1 MIPIDKVENIVSRFN
16 ELESILAKPDL
27 KKDEFVSNSKE
38 YSNLNEIISY
48 AKNYLKVLEDLKS
61 TKNILEDKSVDKE
74 FYEMAEKELKDLKQH
89 EEECV
94 KRLKVFLLPKDEADE
109 KNAIIE
115 IRAGTGGME
124 AALFAADLFNMYQ
137 KVAVLNGWKVEI
149 ISYAKNYLKVLED
162 LKSTKNILEDKS
174 TDKEFYEMAEK
185 ELKDLKQQEEE
196 CVKRLKVF
204 LLPKDE
210 ADEKNAI
217 IEIRAGTGGME
228 AALFAADL
236 FNMYQKVAV
245 LNGWKV
251 EIINLSNSEGGGY
264 KEIIASIVG
273 RNVFSKLKFESG
285 VHRVQRVPDTETQG
299 RIHTSAATVA
309 VLPEAEEVDVKIN
322 DADLRIDVF
331 RSSGPGGQSVNTT
344 DSAVR
349 VTHIP
354 SGIVVSQQDE
364 KSQHK
369 NKAKALK
376 ILRSKLYDLQRS
388 QQESERAKARKSQ
401 IGTGDR
407 SERIRTYNFPQGRV
421 TDHRIN
427 MTLYKLTDFLAGD
440 AFKELSDAIQ
450 IQFQEEQLENLKI

>member
-1 MIPIDKVENIVSRFN
+1 MIPKDKVENIVSRFN
-16 ELESILAKPDL
+16 ELETILAKPDL
-27 KKDEFVSNSKE
+27 KKDEFVNNSKE

-48 AKNYLKVLEDLKS
+48 AKDYLKVLDDLKS
-61 TKNILEDKSVDKE
+61 TKNILEDKSTDKE
-74 FYEMAEKELKDLKQH
+74 FYEMADKELKDLKQQ

-94 KRLKVFLLPKDEADE
+94 KKLKVFLLPKDEADE

-137 KVAVLNGWKVEI
+137 
-149 ISYAKNYLKVLED
+149 
-162 LKSTKNILEDKS
+162 
-174 TDKEFYEMAEK
+174 
-185 ELKDLKQQEEE
+185 
-196 CVKRLKVF
+196 R
-204 LLPKDE
+204 
-210 ADEKNAI
+210 
-217 IEIRAGTGGME
+217 
-228 AALFAADL
+228 
-236 FNMYQKVAV
+236 VAV

>member
-16 ELESILAKPDL
+16 ELETILAKPDL

-48 AKNYLKVLEDLKS
+48 AKD
-61 TKNILEDKSVDKE
+61 
-74 FYEMAEKELKDLKQH
+74 
-89 EEECV
+89 
-94 KRLKVFLLPKDEADE
+94 
-109 KNAIIE
+109 
-115 IRAGTGGME
+115 
-124 AALFAADLFNMYQ
+124 
-137 KVAVLNGWKVEI
+137 
-149 ISYAKNYLKVLED
+149 YLKVLED

-185 ELKDLKQQEEE
+185 ELKDLKQQEED

-354 SGIVVSQQDE
+354 SGIVISQQDE

>member
-16 ELESILAKPDL
+16 ELETILAKPDL

-38 YSNLNEIISY
+38 YSNLNDIISY
-48 AKNYLKVLEDLKS
+48 AKDYLKVLEDLKS
-61 TKNILEDKSVDKE
+61 TKNIL
-74 FYEMAEKELKDLKQH
+74 
-89 EEECV
+89 
-94 KRLKVFLLPKDEADE
+94 
-109 KNAIIE
+109 
-115 IRAGTGGME
+115 G
-124 AALFAADLFNMYQ
+124 
-137 KVAVLNGWKVEI
+137 
-149 ISYAKNYLKVLED
+149 
-162 LKSTKNILEDKS
+162 DKS

-251 EIINLSNSEGGGY
+251 EIINLSDSEGGGY

>member
-16 ELESILAKPDL
+16 ELETILAKPDL

-38 YSNLNEIISY
+38 YSNLNDIISY
-48 AKNYLKVLEDLKS
+48 AKDYLKVLD
-61 TKNILEDKSVDKE
+61 
-74 FYEMAEKELKDLKQH
+74 
-89 EEECV
+89 
-94 KRLKVFLLPKDEADE
+94 
-109 KNAIIE
+109 
-115 IRAGTGGME
+115 
-124 AALFAADLFNMYQ
+124 
-137 KVAVLNGWKVEI
+137 
-149 ISYAKNYLKVLED
+149 D

-174 TDKEFYEMAEK
+174 TDKEFYEMADK

>member
-16 ELESILAKPDL
+16 ELENILAKPDL

-38 YSNLNEIISY
+38 YSNLNEIINC
-48 AKNYLKVLEDLKS
+48 AKDYL
-61 TKNILEDKSVDKE
+61 
-74 FYEMAEKELKDLKQH
+74 
-89 EEECV
+89 
-94 KRLKVFLLPKDEADE
+94 R
-109 KNAIIE
+109 
-115 IRAGTGGME
+115 
-124 AALFAADLFNMYQ
+124 
-137 KVAVLNGWKVEI
+137 
-149 ISYAKNYLKVLED
+149 VLED

-185 ELKDLKQQEEE
+185 ELKDLKQQEED

>member
-16 ELESILAKPDL
+16 ELENILAKPDL

-38 YSNLNEIISY
+38 YSNLN
-48 AKNYLKVLEDLKS
+48 
-61 TKNILEDKSVDKE
+61 
-74 FYEMAEKELKDLKQH
+74 
-89 EEECV
+89 
-94 KRLKVFLLPKDEADE
+94 
-109 KNAIIE
+109 
-115 IRAGTGGME
+115 
-124 AALFAADLFNMYQ
+124 
-137 KVAVLNGWKVEI
+137 EI

-388 QQESERAKARKSQ
+388 EQESERAKARKSQ

>member
-1 MIPIDKVENIVSRFN
+1 MIPVDKVENIVSRFN
-16 ELESILAKPDL
+16 ELENILAKPDL

-38 YSNLNEIISY
+38 YSNLNDIISY
-48 AKNYLKVLEDLKS
+48 AKD
-61 TKNILEDKSVDKE
+61 
-74 FYEMAEKELKDLKQH
+74 
-89 EEECV
+89 
-94 KRLKVFLLPKDEADE
+94 
-109 KNAIIE
+109 
-115 IRAGTGGME
+115 
-124 AALFAADLFNMYQ
+124 
-137 KVAVLNGWKVEI
+137 
-149 ISYAKNYLKVLED
+149 YLKVLED

-185 ELKDLKQQEEE
+185 ELKDLKQQEED